1 MDEKVLGK
9 CREEQKT
16 VDSEYYYVEGNVGG
30 GMRNQPQIRSDDQSQ
45 EQKVHRAASGI
56 HQECPTTA
64 RTQKAGRDF
73 CFGILWLA
81 LNGNISG
88 GFNIFP

>member
-30 GMRNQPQIRSDDQSQ
+30 GMRNQPQIRSDDQS
-45 EQKVHRAASGI
+45 
-56 HQECPTTA
+56 
-64 RTQKAGRDF
+64 
-73 CFGILWLA
+73 
-81 LNGNISG
+81 
-88 GFNIFP
+88 